1 MDEVIQTVL
10 SEYEARAAR
19 EFQLMQQMP
28 DEEWLSRRDEFLIS
42 VGHDTGR
49 LLNILAKGAGARNI
63 LEIGAAY
70 GYSTIW
76 LAEAARKTG
85 GMVFS
90 LEISLPKQEYARSML
105 AKAGLTKQVE
115 FRVGDA
121 RETIQ
126 SLGGPF
132 DFVLVDL
139 WKDLYI
145 ACFDL
150 FYPKLKPGA
159 IVVADNMLRPQE
171 HLDEAIRYRRHAR
184 SQPMMASVLLPVG
197 SGIEVS
203 RFGEAPPNCLPI

>member
-1 MDEVIQTVL
+1 MDEAIQAVL
-10 SEYEARAAR
+10 AEYEARAAR
-19 EFQLMQQMP
+19 EFRLMQQMP
-28 DEEWLSRRDEFLIS
+28 DEEWVNRRDEFLIS

-70 GYSTIW
+70 GYSTLW
-76 LAEAARKTG
+76 LAEAARKTSG
-85 GMVFS
+85 KVFS

-105 AKAGLTKQVE
+105 GKAGLAKHVE
-115 FRVGDA
+115 FLVGDA
-121 RETIQ
+121 RETIP
-126 SLGGPF
+126 SLSGPF

-150 FYPKLKPGA
+150 FYPKLRPGA
-159 IVVADNMLRPQE
+159 IVVADNMLRPQD
-171 HLDEAIRYRRHAR
+171 HLDDALKYRRHAR

-203 RFGEAPPNCLPI
+203 RFGDTVAN